1 MKRMLLLFLIIAT
14 VFSFSVSLEAMGKP
28 EEVAVIVNGEPIS
41 TWEIGLLVPQIQ
53 NSLEALGL
61 DPNTENLISRAV
73 QRAIDSLLLAQEAR
87 SLGIEPNDERV
98 KEKMK
103 ALAVGAG
110 GRSALEAEL
119 ITTRVTYEQLKQTVV
134 QADLVQTLVE
144 TRIAAG
150 IEVTDEDVEAF
161 RRENPELFMREDKI
175 HSRHIIFMVERDA
188 DPDEREAARKKAV
201 VAHARAMSGENFI
214 ALAVELSEGPNAARG
229 GDLGYTA
236 RGQMME
242 AFDDAVWALEVGE
255 ISEVVETPV
264 GFHVIKVEEIVIGE
278 EIPLE
283 EARPL
288 VVDLLRQERRGEALA
303 IYLAEL
309 RERAEIRQPEL

>member
-1 MKRMLLLFLIIAT
+1 MKRTMLLLVIIAT
-14 VFSFSVSLEAMGKP
+14 VFGFSLSVEAMGKP
-28 EEVAVIVNGEPIS
+28 DEVAVIVNGEPIS
-41 TWEIGLLVPQIQ
+41 TWEIGLLLPQIQ

-61 DPNTENLISRAV
+61 DPNTEDLISRAV

-87 SLGIEPNDERV
+87 SLGIVPKEERV
-98 KEKMK
+98 KEKLK
-103 ALAVGAG
+103 SLADGAG
-110 GRSALEAEL
+110 GRGALEAEL
-119 ITTRVTYEQLKQTVV
+119 ITSGVTYEQLKKTAV

-144 TRIAAG
+144 TRIAAE
-150 IEVTDEDVEAF
+150 IEITDEDVEAF

-175 HSRHIIFMVERDA
+175 HSRHILFLVERDA
-188 DPDEREAARKKAV
+188 DSGQREAARTKAV
-201 VAHARAMSGENFI
+201 VAHARAMSGENFA
-214 ALAVELSEGPNAARG
+214 ALAAELSEGPNAARG

-236 RGQMME
+236 RGQMVE
-242 AFDDAVWALEVGE
+242 AFDEAVWALDAGE
-255 ISEVVETPV
+255 ISEVVETPM

-278 EIPLE
+278 EVPLD

-303 IYLAEL
+303 THLAEL